1 MMETNIKCRMLQIC
15 DELKAEGYRVTG
27 SLGDTVYALKHPNG
41 NRMTIIYAGG
51 KIGYIKN
58 GTLKKS
64 ETVERLLPTRY
75 VINPKRDR
83 TKVNKCHDTKVR

>member
-51 KIGYIKN
+51 EIGYIKN
-58 GTLKKS
+58 GTLKKK
-64 ETVERLLPTRY
+64 ER
-75 VINPKRDR
+75 VK
-83 TKVNKCHDTKVR
+83 KCDCHPVT

>member
-15 DELKAEGYRVTG
+15 NELKAEGYRVTG

-58 GTLKKS
+58 GKMIKYERIKKS
-64 ETVERLLPTRY
+64 
-75 VINPKRDR
+75 D
-83 TKVNKCHDTKVR
+83 CHPDT

>member
-1 MMETNIKCRMLQIC
+1 MENKTTTTKSNSTMMETNIKCRMLQIC

-27 SLGDTVYALKHPNG
+27 SLGETINALKHPNG
-41 NRMTIIYAGG
+41 NRMTIIYADG

-64 ETVERLLPTRY
+64 ETVEKGGGLPVT
-75 VINPKRDR
+75 
-83 TKVNKCHDTKVR
+83 